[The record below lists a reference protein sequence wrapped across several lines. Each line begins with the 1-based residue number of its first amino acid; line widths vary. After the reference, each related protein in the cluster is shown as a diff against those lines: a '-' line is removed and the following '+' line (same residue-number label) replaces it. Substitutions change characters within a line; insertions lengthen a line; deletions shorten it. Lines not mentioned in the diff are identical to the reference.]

1 MNWII
6 DTIAI
11 GNYLDAQDKDLL
23 QREGIVSVLS
33 LDGCL
38 AGRSPDEVG
47 VRKVTVIKLQ
57 DGPGNDPALFLRAVD
72 SVHRF
77 VTQTPPVL
85 VQCHAGRSRSVIVV
99 AGYFIKTRGIT
110 PDEAVKLVASKRE
123 AQITPGLDSLL
134 WHL

>member
-1 MNWII
+1 MNWIT

-23 QREGIVSVLS
+23 QREGIVSALS

-57 DGPGNDPALFLRAVD
+57 DGPGNDPAR
-72 SVHRF
+72 
-77 VTQTPPVL
+77 
-85 VQCHAGRSRSVIVV
+85 VV
-99 AGYFIKTRGIT
+99 
-110 PDEAVKLVASKRE
+110 S
-123 AQITPGLDSLL
+123 S
-134 WHL
+134 